1 MGYTMP
7 LSLRSF
13 TIVLVLCHA
22 AMLFPDIKMH
32 GLFSDNMVVQRDIAV
47 AVYGIADEGEKITVE
62 FNGQKAE
69 AVTSAEGTWKVMLK
83 PMKAGGPFTMTV
95 KGNNTITLKN
105 ILIGDVWICTG
116 QSNMQTSIK
125 YYRTYENGIFTMFAG
140 IPGAYS
146 NTMLR
151 LFKVNTGAADTPR
164 LNVVRDRS
172 SSYSNGWCD
181 AAGTNID
188 DFSATGFFF
197 GKRLA
202 AESGVPIGLIMS
214 TVGGTDAESWVSPD
228 MLTSKTNYQPYLNN
242 FAAAVSNYPAAYI
255 RFTNDMAAWNE
266 KRKAGV
272 KDLPRPPTEPMG
284 TNNLKR
290 PSGLY
295 HYMLAPLQGFAIRGA
310 IWYQGENNAGRF
322 ATYRSIMTDLIESWR
337 AQWGIPNFPFYY
349 VQLAGYMS
357 MNTNTEDPSWAYL
370 REAQTLTLS
379 VPNTGMAL
387 ALDGG
392 LEKNIHPPYKE
403 IVGDRLAALA
413 LANVYGKKIVSKG
426 PMFKSC
432 KIDGDKAIVSFTDI
446 GSGLVASNVTLD
458 SHVLTS
464 ATLSGFAICGADKKY
479 KWADAVIKGD
489 TVICASREVSKPI
502 HVRYAWANFP
512 LANLYNKEG
521 FPAVPF
527 RTDTYAPGEVLKIGG
542 IAEGKPFVCSHPNSS
557 QYSIGSYGGLT
568 DGIIDDNA
576 RTIFSTDGSMT
587 FPKNVT
593 VDLKGSFTVDTIR
606 VYNSAQGGTK
616 NVTVQV
622 SSDGTS
628 FTDAGRT
635 EFKNY
640 TMDVYELKGLSLKN
654 VSQVRLVF
662 EDVHEIS
669 IWKKANG
676 YVFIRELEVHG
687 VPGK

>member
-1 MGYTMP
+1 MSSSIRP
-7 LSLRSF
+7 F
-13 TIVLVLCHA
+13 IAVLFLVCGTA
-22 AMLFPDIKMH
+22 LFPDIKLH
-32 GLFSDNMVVQRDIAV
+32 GLFSDNMVMQRDIAV
-47 AVYGIADEGEKITVE
+47 AVYGIADEGEKVTVE
-62 FNGQKAE
+62 INGQKVE
-69 AVTSAEGTWKVMLK
+69 AVTGAEGTWKVMLK

-125 YYRTYENGIFTMFAG
+125 YYRTYENGIFTMFAD
-140 IPGAYS
+140 IPGDYS

-151 LFKVNTGAADTPR
+151 LFKVNTGAADVPR
-164 LNVVRDRS
+164 LNVVKDRA
-172 SSYSNGWCD
+172 YNGWCE
-181 AAGTNID
+181 AAGAYID

-228 MLTSKTNYQPYLNN
+228 VLEAKPDYAPYLANY
-242 FAAAVSNYPAAYI
+242 ASAVSNYPAAYI
-255 RFTNDMAAWNE
+255 RFTNEMAAWNE

-322 ATYRSIMTDLIESWR
+322 SSYRAIMTDLIQSWR

-357 MNTNTEDPSWAYL
+357 MNSNTEDPSWAYL
-370 REAQTLTLS
+370 REAQTETLALT
-379 VPNTGMAL
+379 NTGMAL

-403 IVGDRLAALA
+403 LVGNRLAALA
-413 LANVYGKKIVSKG
+413 LANVYGKKIVPSG
-426 PMFKSC
+426 PMFRSFKV
-432 KIDGDKAIVSFTDI
+432 DGDKAIVTFSGI
-446 GSGLVASNVTLD
+446 GGGLIASNVTLD
-458 SHVLTS
+458 SYELTS
-464 ATLSGFAICGADKKY
+464 GKLSGFAVCGADKKF

-489 TVICASREVSKPI
+489 SVICTSKEVSKPI
-502 HVRYAWANFP
+502 NIRYAWANFP

-527 RTDTYAPGEVLKIGG
+527 RTDTYAPGEVLKVGG
-542 IAEGKPFVCSHPNSS
+542 IAMGKPFVCSHPNSS
-557 QYSIGSYGGLT
+557 QYAIGSYGGLT
-568 DGIIDDNA
+568 DGLLDDNA

-593 VDLKGSFTVDTIR
+593 IDLKGSFTVDTIR

-616 NVTVQV
+616 NVSVQV
-622 SSDGTS
+622 SSDGAS
-628 FTDAGRT
+628 FTEVGKT

-654 VSQVRLVF
+654 VSQVRIVF
-662 EDVHEIS
+662 ENVHEIS
-669 IWKKANG
+669 IWKKVNG
-676 YVFIRELEVHG
+676 FVLIRELEVQG
-687 VPGK
+687 IPGK